1 MQPSGSFIHQIE
13 PYRARKAMRETKISQ
28 RKEAASLEEND
39 IVQNE
44 NQENFEQNESRPIEE
59 EEEKELI
66 SRKYF
71 A

>member
-1 MQPSGSFIHQIE
+1 
-13 PYRARKAMRETKISQ
+13 MRETKISQ
-28 RKEAASLEEND
+28 RKEAASLEENY
-39 IVQNE
+39 IVQKE